1 MGRQSRQCTLHG
13 YTEKEN
19 AMASRMCFIDL
30 RVLGQQY
37 AQSARNSL
45 MGELLWMIWINAL
58 G

>member
-1 MGRQSRQCTLHG
+1 
-13 YTEKEN
+13 
-19 AMASRMCFIDL
+19 MCFIDL

>member
-1 MGRQSRQCTLHG
+1 
-13 YTEKEN
+13 
-19 AMASRMCFIDL
+19 MASRMCFIDL
-30 RVLGQQY
+30 RVLGQQH